1 MGSTVGRSADLLAGV
16 AQISW
21 VARRGERV
29 LRLLTLRLRSM
40 SGPRRSWV
48 DVEEVEEVEM
58 ALSCLWSRR
67 LWWPGLR
74 KGPRQEGSDIV

>member
-1 MGSTVGRSADLLAGV
+1 
-16 AQISW
+16 
-21 VARRGERV
+21 
-29 LRLLTLRLRSM
+29 M

-58 ALSCLWSRR
+58 ARSCLWSRR